1 MFLVLVCLFVMTS
14 PYENALITRT
24 RTKPSSIPD
33 AYTCKYD
40 LKMLSY
46 CLDGRES
53 IMFSQFNSLTK
64 ALVKVLRVHQQ
75 LPAIQKV
82 NKNK

>member
-1 MFLVLVCLFVMTS
+1 
-14 PYENALITRT
+14 
-24 RTKPSSIPD
+24 
-33 AYTCKYD
+33 
-40 LKMLSY
+40 MLSY

-64 ALVKVLRVHQQ
+64 ALVNVLLRVHQQ

-82 NKNK
+82 NKKNMWTLTNLQVYLDRSLISDS